1 MIKLELLINIVA
13 YILVVP
19 FVYFYFMYIKLK
31 IEFYDNLLKAFLSIV
46 SLKKIKDN
54 GNLAK
59 KINSLNTKVIF
70 LFAVI
75 IFLQIIL
82 MEH

>member
-19 FVYFYFMYIKLK
+19 FVYFYFIYIKLK
-31 IEFYDNLLKAFLSIV
+31 IEFYDNLLKAFFSIV